1 MPGSC
6 GFIVNEASALIALP
20 LRKGRAETTR
30 AYDREERGGWQQRPP
45 PDPSFEDSSTNHHRA
60 DHQDSDC
67 EAHSGAVPR
76 KLLLVADEPINL
88 LVDVRQE
95 LGARRTVRRQR
106 VIEFNVL
113 TKLITTASPIAPR
126 LYPGGNY
133 AQERDDYVGSYRAAT
148 D

>member
-1 MPGSC
+1 MPGSW
-6 GFIVNEASALIALP
+6 GFIVKTASALIVIP

-30 AYDREERGGWQQRPP
+30 AYDREGRGGWQQRPP
-45 PDPSFEDSSTNHHRA
+45 PDPSFGDSSTNHHPA
-60 DHQDSDC
+60 DHRDSDR

-76 KLLLVADEPINL
+76 KLLSVADEPINL

-95 LGARRTVRRQR
+95 IGARSTVRRQR
-106 VIEFNVL
+106 VIEFDVL

-126 LYPGGNY
+126 LYRGGNY

>member
-1 MPGSC
+1 MVGEGLAGSFARDQDAASGVAEVLAAV
-6 GFIVNEASALIALP
+6 GFAGAPAGTLALA
-20 LRKGRAETTR
+20 G
-30 AYDREERGGWQQRPP
+30 
-45 PDPSFEDSSTNHHRA
+45 
-60 DHQDSDC
+60 
-67 EAHSGAVPR
+67 V
-76 KLLLVADEPINL
+76 
-88 LVDVRQE
+88 